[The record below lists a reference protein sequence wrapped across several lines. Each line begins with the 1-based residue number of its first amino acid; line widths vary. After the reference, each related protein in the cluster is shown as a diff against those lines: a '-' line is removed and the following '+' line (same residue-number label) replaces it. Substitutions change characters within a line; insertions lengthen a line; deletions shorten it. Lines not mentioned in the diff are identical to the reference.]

1 MMPGIESL
9 PLLSLL
15 VLMISAFAMPLI
27 KNLRWVKGLSITAML
42 SAFVMNGA
50 TFVLTQVQGG
60 FFYRVGHFDA
70 PVGIEFWVGQL
81 ETLLGTVFTL
91 IALAIMIQ
99 ASQQIG
105 REIHPGKVPLF
116 FLLSHILV
124 ASLLG
129 IVFANDLF
137 NVYVFI
143 EIGNLA
149 ASGLIILKDTRAS
162 IKAGLKYLIMS
173 CLGSGLIL
181 LGIAWIYT
189 MTGHLNM
196 TAIHAQLA
204 VAAGDYPHALLLAVG
219 LFTVGLAVKTALF
232 PLHAWLP
239 DAYSAAPAPAAA
251 LLSSIAAKAYIVFL
265 IHILFRLTGTSFV
278 TSTPLLDLLLILGS
292 LAMVMGSL
300 MAIFQPLMRQV
311 IAYSSIAQ
319 IGYIYLAIGL
329 GTPLGLALAVYHIIG
344 HALTKATLFLTVGSL
359 TTASGATTVAD
370 LRGVGRKMPV
380 TMALL
385 TAATFSLIG
394 IPVLPG
400 FISKWQ
406 LSLAGIEAMANLP
419 SGATILAGRGWLFA
433 VLLVLS
439 GLLNAIYLLPFSING
454 YFRSARSHEAEVG
467 TGLNL
472 VREQRLHELL
482 PAALLVV
489 AMTTVGFLASPIL
502 NLIQAGLIE
511 GVIR

>member
-1 MMPGIESL
+1 MSSLQSL

-15 VLMISAFAMPLI
+15 VLMISAFAMPLV
-27 KNLRWVKGLSITAML
+27 KNVRSVKGLSITAML
-42 SAFVMNGA
+42 AAFVMNGA
-50 TFVLTQVQGG
+50 TFVLTQAQGG

-81 ETLLGTVFTL
+81 EALLGAVFTL
-91 IALAIMIQ
+91 IALAVMIQ
-99 ASQQIG
+99 ASQQID
-105 REIHPGKVPLF
+105 RDIHPGKVPLF

-149 ASGLIILKDTRAS
+149 SSGLIILKDSRAS

-181 LGIAWIYT
+181 LGIAWFYT

-204 VAAGDYPHALLLAVG
+204 IAAGDYPHAMLLAIG
-219 LFTVGLAVKTALF
+219 LFTIGLAVKTALF

-251 LLSSIAAKAYIVFL
+251 LLSSIASKAYIVFL
-265 IHILFRLTGTSFV
+265 IHILFRLAGPSFMA
-278 TSTPLLDLLLILGS
+278 STPLLDLLLVLGS
-292 LAMVMGSL
+292 LAMIMGSL

-329 GTPLGLALAVYHIIG
+329 GTPLGLALAIYHIVG

-359 TTASGATTVAD
+359 SSAAGATTVAD

-385 TAATFSLIG
+385 TTAAFSLIG

-406 LSLAGIEAMANLP
+406 LSLASIQALASRP
-419 SGATILAGRGWLFA
+419 DGAGMLAGRGWFVV

-439 GLLNAIYLLPFSING
+439 GLLNAIYLLPFPING
-454 YFRSARSHEAEVG
+454 YFRKAPALDSAAGNQVTR
-467 TGLNL
+467 L
-472 VREQRLHELL
+472 REQRLHELL
-482 PAALLVV
+482 PSILLVAAL
-489 AMTTVGFLASPIL
+489 TTVGLLAFPIL
-502 NLIQAGLIE
+502 DLIQAGLIE